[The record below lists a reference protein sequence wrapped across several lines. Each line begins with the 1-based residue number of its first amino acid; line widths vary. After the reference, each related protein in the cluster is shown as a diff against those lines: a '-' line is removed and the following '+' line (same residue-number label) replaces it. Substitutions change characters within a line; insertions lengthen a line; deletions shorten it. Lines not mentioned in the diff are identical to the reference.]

1 MTAKEARKA
10 RTTKN
15 LKQQEANI
23 RAAAKSDPSYA
34 KSLTSL
40 SSSSSSSRSA
50 KPPSRFAAAVAAANQ
65 PPPISVS
72 EGSREE
78 GKGRAKEERKKELER
93 RILVNK
99 VSTGSMGKFDK
110 KLEGEPK
117 IKGAKRKVSLFFSPP
132 SSL

>member
-1 MTAKEARKA
+1 
-10 RTTKN
+10 
-15 LKQQEANI
+15 
-23 RAAAKSDPSYA
+23 
-34 KSLTSL
+34 
-40 SSSSSSSRSA
+40 
-50 KPPSRFAAAVAAANQ
+50 
-65 PPPISVS
+65 VS

-117 IKGAKRKVSLFFSPP
+117 IKGAKRKVRSCILDRSPP
-132 SSL
+132 PPHRIKLTLVPFVCPSHPV